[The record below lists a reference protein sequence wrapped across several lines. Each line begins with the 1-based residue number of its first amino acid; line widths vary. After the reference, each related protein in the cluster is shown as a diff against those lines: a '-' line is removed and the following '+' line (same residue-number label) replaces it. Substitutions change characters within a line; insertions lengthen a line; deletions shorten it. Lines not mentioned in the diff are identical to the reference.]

1 MGRVKRA
8 EESRDEGQGNIGV
21 QRFPQEPGTDR
32 ETGDDLQ
39 LHRPTGKEPG
49 DEKKE
54 ADPAKYSS
62 HSGSQSKT
70 EFLLT
75 KIHESLIRIEMQLG
89 TLTNKNNYFVP
100 YR

>member
-21 QRFPQEPGTDR
+21 QRFLQEPGADTEVG
-32 ETGDDLQ
+32 ETLQ
-39 LHRPTGKEPG
+39 LQRSADPQPG
-49 DEKKE
+49 DGQQQ
-54 ADPAKYSS
+54 ADPAKYQS
-62 HSGSQSKT
+62 HSGAQNKV
-70 EFLLT
+70 EFLLE

-89 TLTNKNNYFVP
+89 NITNKNNYFVP